1 MDLSKI
7 EGLTEEQS
15 AAILAQYNA
24 DTEGLRNKNE
34 QLLGEKKTVQAT
46 AAEQAQIA
54 EDARKAA
61 IKAEEEKLKA
71 ANDMEGLKAHYEE
84 QLASATA
91 AANEKAKIA
100 EDALLSRDKT
110 TVLNKA
116 LGLIHDDYKGL
127 SEAMLSNMLN
137 ISYNDQGEA
146 ITEFKHNGE
155 VVAKNVEEF
164 KGWASEQDS
173 FKKILNGVDSS
184 GANTTQSS
192 SSAAP
197 TNKPYN
203 EMSLKEQAAYLQNVN
218 PQRN

>member
-15 AAILAQYNA
+15 AAITAQYNA

-91 AANEKAKIA
+91 EANEKAKLA
-100 EDALLSRDKT
+100 ESALLSRDKT
-110 TVLNKA
+110 AVLNKA
-116 LGLIHDDYKGL
+116 LGLVHDDYKAV

-164 KGWASEQDS
+164 KGWASEQDA

-197 TNKPYN
+197 ANKPYN